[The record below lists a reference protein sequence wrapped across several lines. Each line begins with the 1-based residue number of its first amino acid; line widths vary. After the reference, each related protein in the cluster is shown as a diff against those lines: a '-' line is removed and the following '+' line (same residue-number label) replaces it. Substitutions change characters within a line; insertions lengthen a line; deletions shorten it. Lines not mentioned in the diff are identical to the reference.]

1 MEPFTLKTFTL
12 KDKSEVE
19 LRTAQEIKNHKDW
32 MYDIGQQI
40 QSLSQNMVDLSLNH
54 EKVLAKSESD
64 KKEILIAFENFQ
76 ENVRN
81 NLDNFC
87 QRIGDLESRCIH
99 LQIILGDKLNEM
111 SNKFISKENHHEDLL
126 KQINKLDVLLNILKE
141 NHDFINTEFSSVR
154 SHIDNHIHNIRK
166 EIPSIE
172 EFKPLKKE
180 IEEAIQVININF
192 SGLVKEIALIKK
204 DVAYDQKKFEN
215 VYTLI
220 ERLKEGIPC
229 HKPVI

>member
-1 MEPFTLKTFTL
+1 MKTFTL

-19 LRTAQEIKNHKDW
+19 LRVSQEIKNHQSW

-40 QSLSQNMVDLSLNH
+40 QSLSGHLINLSLTH
-54 EKVLAKSESD
+54 EKVLSKSESD

-81 NLDNFC
+81 NIDDFC
-87 QRIGDLESRCIH
+87 QRLGDLESRCIH
-99 LQIILGDKLNEM
+99 LQMVLGDKLNEM
-111 SNKFISKENHHEDLL
+111 ANRYISKEKHYEDSC
-126 KQINKLDVLLNILKE
+126 KQINNLNYLLKIIKE
-141 NHDFINTEFSSVR
+141 NHDFNNTEFSSIR
-154 SHIDNHIHNIRK
+154 NQIENHIEIIKK
-166 EIPSIE
+166 EIPSVD

-180 IEEAIQVININF
+180 MEEAFKVMDVNF

-215 VYTLI
+215 IYTLI

>member
-1 MEPFTLKTFTL
+1 MKTFTP

-19 LRTAQEIKNHKDW
+19 LRVSQEIKNHQKW
-32 MYDIGQQI
+32 MYDIGQKI
-40 QSLSQNMVDLSLNH
+40 QLITKNLGSLSLQLENSQSKL
-54 EKVLAKSESD
+54 ESE
-64 KKEILIAFENFQ
+64 KKEILIAFENLQ
-76 ENVRN
+76 EDVVNK
-81 NLDNFC
+81 LDNFS

-99 LQIILGDKLNEM
+99 LQMVLGDKLSEL

-126 KQINKLDVLLNILKE
+126 KQINKLDVLLKILKE
-141 NHDFINTEFSSVR
+141 NHDFTNTEFVSVR
-154 SHIDNHIHNIRK
+154 GQIDNHIHNIRK
-166 EIPSIE
+166 EIPSID

-180 IEEAIQVININF
+180 MEEAFQVINLNF
-192 SGLVKEIALIKK
+192 TGLVKEIALIKK